1 MLGVG
6 FTALA
11 CVLIAKSDSLLW
23 AVVAAA
29 PFAAGFAV
37 AFAAQLRVPFFLPAR
52 NGDHETGGGRS
63 LLTLNRLD
71 RARPSWSAA
80 WAWNLRAGAVT
91 PSWRIFGAG
100 LAMSLAVLISA
111 VDGIVY
117 HQAAPGAIAGLAGG
131 LAVFMLALRYHP
143 LGSPVLRTAPIGF
156 RRGWLR
162 LLWLPLQLST
172 AFFLL
177 PTGAALAAEPSS
189 WSLLAASGM
198 WLLMLNCAFR
208 RLFHGETADRCVQ
221 LPGGD
226 RLCHLRILR
235 VRPHGRP
242 RVFRPCHMAVL
253 PDASEV
259 LLWMTATMDPRTRK
273 ELLRLSNLSV
283 GYGGRAVI
291 AGVDLAMRSGDIL
304 GLLGANGSGKSTLIK
319 SITGQLRPRT
329 GAIAIDGIDLARKP
343 EQAKARFGLA
353 IDVTDLSASLSGRQ
367 YLDLVASLRSCAPT
381 DWRDRDLLARLGITA
396 WLDRQIAE
404 YSLGTRAK
412 IAITAALIGS
422 PPLLIFDESL
432 NGLDPLAAWEMK
444 SLLIELAASGRHA
457 VLISTHVVET
467 MPAFAIEPYSSP
479 KAKSRDHG
487 KVMILPKCGQ
497 HLALS
502 KNALSARSG
511 LNCRSRVLWSP
522 ETA

>member
-1 MLGVG
+1 MLVVG

-23 AVVAAA
+23 AVVAAS

-52 NGDHETGGGRS
+52 NGDHETGGGRP

-100 LAMSLAVLISA
+100 LKMSLAVLISA

-162 LLWLPLQLST
+162 L
-172 AFFLL
+172 
-177 PTGAALAAEPSS
+177 
-189 WSLLAASGM
+189 
-198 WLLMLNCAFR
+198 
-208 RLFHGETADRCVQ
+208 
-221 LPGGD
+221 
-226 RLCHLRILR
+226 
-235 VRPHGRP
+235 
-242 RVFRPCHMAVL
+242 
-253 PDASEV
+253 
-259 LLWMTATMDPRTRK
+259 
-273 ELLRLSNLSV
+273 
-283 GYGGRAVI
+283 
-291 AGVDLAMRSGDIL
+291 
-304 GLLGANGSGKSTLIK
+304 
-319 SITGQLRPRT
+319 
-329 GAIAIDGIDLARKP
+329 
-343 EQAKARFGLA
+343 GLA
-353 IDVTDLSASLSGRQ
+353 IDVTDLPASLSGRQ

-467 MPAFAIEPYSSP
+467 IPAFAIEPYSSP
-479 KAKSRDHG
+479 KASLAIMG
-487 KVMILPKCGQ
+487 K
-497 HLALS
+497 
-502 KNALSARSG
+502 
-511 LNCRSRVLWSP
+511 
-522 ETA
+522 